1 MDEWPIPGRRSVPV
15 NDDGIATAWLPGNAP
30 AMTIGRS
37 PARTRTH
44 YPWVMPEPPR
54 VVIVMPAYNAAR
66 TLERTYADIP
76 HDLVDHLILVDD
88 VSQDETVEIAE
99 RLGLEVITHRQ
110 NLGYGGNQKTCYD
123 RALEWGADVVVMLHP
138 DYQYDATR
146 IPELVG
152 PIASG
157 ARDLML
163 GSRFLGDPL
172 AGGMPRWKYLSNR
185 FLTGVEN
192 VAFGLRLS
200 EYHTGLR
207 AYSRRLLETIPYRL
221 NSDDFVFDQEL
232 ISQVVAAGGLNIGEI
247 AVPTRYF
254 EEASSVNFRRSVVY
268 GLSTL
273 RVVVRFL
280 LHRTGLRRSS
290 KLRPRMAAGETGGN

>member
-1 MDEWPIPGRRSVPV
+1 
-15 NDDGIATAWLPGNAP
+15 
-30 AMTIGRS
+30 
-37 PARTRTH
+37 
-44 YPWVMPEPPR
+44 
-54 VVIVMPAYNAAR
+54 MPAYNAAK

-76 HDLVDHLILVDD
+76 HDIIEDVVLVDD
-88 VSQDETVEIAE
+88 VSRDETVAIAT
-99 RLGLEVITHRQ
+99 RLGLKVIVHRQ

-123 RALEWGADVVVMLHP
+123 AALEMGADVVVMLHP

-146 IPELVG
+146 IPDLVA
-152 PIASG
+152 PILAG
-157 ARDLML
+157 DADLML

-172 AGGMPRWKYLSNR
+172 AGGMPRWKYVSNR

-192 VAFGLRLS
+192 IAFGLHLS

-207 AYSRRLLETIPYRL
+207 AYSRRLLLAIPYRL

-232 ISQVVAAGGLNIGEI
+232 VAQVVAAGVFRISEI

-254 EEASSVNFRRSVVY
+254 AEASSVGFNRSVVY

-273 RVVVRFL
+273 RVIARYL
-280 LHRTGLRRSS
+280 LHSAGIRRSD
-290 KLRPRMAAGETGGN
+290 KLPMRPPQ